1 MWRLLLV
8 SLSAVCLAGSA
19 AAEEKRCQL
28 QTVGEM
34 DVGVEGGA
42 ITTQAQIDGKPVRM
56 IVDTGAFGTLL
67 FENEARK
74 LGLVLRRTGAIAYG
88 VGGGSDVYSVR
99 VKEFRLGSLSER
111 DADLVVTG
119 QTLGGV
125 QGVVGAK
132 FLLQADVEFDLPHG
146 KIRFFR
152 PHGCVG
158 DQVVYWGEAYAA
170 APMIPTPDDRIVI
183 QVRVNGAPIVA
194 QMDTG
199 ASSSLLTTGAAA
211 KIGVRPGSPGFVSGG
226 PAHGLGRALTPVSLG
241 RFASFSFGEET
252 IKNAELGVSDL
263 FAADKTTQLGTR
275 VPAPVSDQPQMLLGA
290 DFFRS
295 HRVFIAREQH
305 RVYATY
311 EGGPVFRAGP
321 PPKSD
326 APAKP

>member
-8 SLSAVCLAGSA
+8 SLSTVCLAGSA

-34 DVGVEGGA
+34 DVSVDGA
-42 ITTQAQIDGKPVRM
+42 GITTQAQIDGKPVRM
-56 IVDTGAFGTLL
+56 IIDTGAFGTLL
-67 FENEARK
+67 FEGEARK

-88 VGGGSDVYSVR
+88 VGGASDIYSVR
-99 VKEFRLGSLSER
+99 VKAFRLGSLSER

-119 QTLGGV
+119 QAIGGV

-132 FLLQADVEFDLPHG
+132 FLLQADLEFDLPHG
-146 KIRFFR
+146 KIRFFK
-152 PHGCVG
+152 PHDCAG
-158 DQVVYWGEAYAA
+158 DQVVYWGEAYAV
-170 APMIPTPDDRIVI
+170 APMIPTPYDQIVV
-183 QVRVNGAPIVA
+183 QVRVNGVAIVA

-199 ASSSLLTTGAAA
+199 ASSTLLTTGAAA
-211 KIGVRPGSPGFVSGG
+211 KTGVRPGSPGFVSGG
-226 PAHGLGRALTPVSLG
+226 PTHGLGRAPTPVYLG
-241 RFASFSFGEET
+241 RFASFNFGEET
-252 IKNAELGVSDL
+252 IKNAELGVADL
-263 FAADKTTQLGTR
+263 FGADKTTQLGTR

-295 HRVFIAREQH
+295 HRVFIAREQR

-311 EGGPVFRAGP
+311 EGGPVFRVAP

-326 APAKP
+326 VTAKP